1 MIQTQKVQKEKGDF
15 DRNNPVIHD
24 PNTKGSKREC
34 DFDRNNPI
42 IRDPNTKGSKRER

>member
-24 PNTKGSKREC
+24 PNTQKVQENAILHK
-34 DFDRNNPI
+34 I
-42 IRDPNTKGSKRER
+42 IEITNQLNA